1 MTGSRPS
8 AAWPLNRWI
17 VATAAISG
25 AVAALVALVIVLVA
39 SPIYRAETNVSIR
52 PRIADLGA
60 AEAAG
65 RLIRNYAVWVDSE
78 AYVSRIAEDA
88 RRGLAIP
95 QVLEN
100 VRVGGDADRL
110 LVTIQSEDTDAA
122 RAAATVNGLAALL
135 VDEVATP
142 ARTDDPEKGLE
153 VAIID
158 PAAAPTSAVWPR
170 PEVVLPLAAAIGAAL
185 GATYAWLAGLGTAR
199 QRAGEAAP
207 HG

>member
-1 MTGSRPS
+1 MTGSGPS
-8 AAWPLNRWI
+8 AAWPLNRWS
-17 VATAAISG
+17 VATAALSG
-25 AVAALVALVIVLVA
+25 AIAVLVALVIVLVA

-52 PRIADLGA
+52 PRIADLGT

-65 RLIRNYAVWVDSE
+65 RLIRNYAVWVDSA
-78 AYVSRIAEDA
+78 AYASRIAEDA
-88 RRGLAIP
+88 RRGLSVP

-100 VRVGGDADRL
+100 VRVGGDPDRL
-110 LVTIQSEDTDAA
+110 LVTIQSEDTDPA

-135 VDEVATP
+135 VDEVAVP

-170 PEVVLPLAAAIGAAL
+170 PEVVLPLAAAIGAVL
-185 GATYAWLAGLGTAR
+185 GATYAWLAGFGTVR
-199 QRAGEAAP
+199 RRAVEAVP